1 MHDIFATEACV
12 GDFQRF
18 RAALLVD
25 HYCRIR
31 IRARVLAHLQFNLV
45 KLLLILAASKLSQ
58 CEWRHSWLAESWRV
72 SLVRDLWTPLFG
84 I

>member
-1 MHDIFATEACV
+1 MEDILATEACV

-18 RAALLVD
+18 SAALLVD
-25 HYCRIR
+25 LNCCKR
-31 IRARVLAHLQFNLV
+31 IRAWVLSHPQFNLV

-58 CEWRHSWLAESWRV
+58 CEWRHSWLAKSWRV
-72 SLVRDLWTPLFG
+72 SLVGDLWTPLFS